1 MTEKRVFPTLEKSKK
16 TLALL
21 VTIFISFLVLLW
33 LFVPLFSGESNKLS
47 LTIEERAWLD
57 ENPDKLTLYYNP
69 DFPPIE
75 FADENGEFIG
85 LGADV
90 IVAVEE
96 QLDIKFIKQSC
107 SDWNMHLLALEE
119 GECAVAPTIVRTEER
134 EKYSFFTVPYARAPV
149 VIITA
154 NSKTESYTLE
164 SLIGL
169 RVAVVSGYATEDYI
183 RESADSSITIF
194 PMWNVPEGLRAV
206 AFGEMDAFVENLAV
220 AAYYANQ
227 EGLSNLR
234 VAGTTEYYFEWSI
247 GVSRKYPLLFS
258 AVQKALANI
267 PNEHLNFLQD
277 KWISMRPTQL
287 FSPRLL
293 QTLRIVILFVAAL
306 LISLFIITV
315 YLRKKLN
322 KKIASLENAQEAL
335 IEQANRLQH
344 SEKMEALGTLSGGIA
359 HDFNNI
365 LQVIQGHA
373 QLLLQRKTQSNV
385 NLEELELIVGASK
398 RAAAL
403 ISKLMAFSRN
413 IEFKLVVIDVN
424 NEVATAVNI
433 LNHAIP
439 KMIEIEL
446 NFEKN
451 LSPVLADPAH
461 LEQIIFNLA
470 NNATDAMPSGGT
482 LTIST
487 FSTDLDNY
495 ILPETGDSISGKFV
509 TLSVQDTGCGMS
521 KQVQNKIFN
530 PFFTTKE
537 QGKGTGLGL
546 ASVYGIV
553 KSLGGS
559 ITCSS
564 SEGVGTTFEIL
575 LPAAKNEKLPFPHVQ
590 NLDPE
595 PVKDGKTILVVDDEP
610 EIAQQSKE
618 FLELLGYVVYTASSG
633 EQALEVFSDLKKV
646 DLILLD
652 LNMPGMGG
660 YRCLEELL
668 KLDPQVKV
676 LILSGHSEFDVN
688 RDKLAEKAM
697 GFVHKPYSLNDLALK
712 MRETL
717 T

>member
-1 MTEKRVFPTLEKSKK
+1 MEKRFLSTLKESKK
-16 TLALL
+16 TLALIL
-21 VTIFISFLVLLW
+21 LIFIFFLVLLW
-33 LFVPLFSGESNKLS
+33 LFVPFFSGQSNKSS
-47 LTIEERAWLD
+47 LTLEERAWLD
-57 ENPDKLTLYYNP
+57 ENPDKLTLFYNP

-107 SDWNMHLLALEE
+107 SDWNAHLLALEE
-119 GECAVAPTIVRTEER
+119 GECAVAPTIVRTDER
-134 EKYSFFTVPYARAPV
+134 ERYSFFTVPYARAPV
-149 VIITA
+149 VIITT
-154 NSKTESYTLE
+154 SSQTKSFTLE
-164 SLIGL
+164 NLTGL
-169 RVAVVSGYATEDYI
+169 RVAVVSGYATEGYVKEAAD
-183 RESADSSITIF
+183 ESLAVF
-194 PMWNVPEGLRAV
+194 PMWNVPEALRAV
-206 AFGEMDAFVENLAV
+206 AFGEMDVFVENLAV

-258 AVQKALANI
+258 SVQKALDDI
-267 PNEHLNFLQD
+267 SGEHLNFLQD
-277 KWISMRPTQL
+277 KWMSMQPSQR

-293 QTLRIVILFVAAL
+293 QTLRISMLFVAAL
-306 LISLFIITV
+306 LVSLFVITL
-315 YLRKKLN
+315 YLKKRLN
-322 KKIASLENAQEAL
+322 EKITSLKSAQESL
-335 IEQANRLQH
+335 IEQSNKLQH

-365 LQVIQGHA
+365 LQVIQGYA
-373 QLLLQRKTQSNV
+373 QLLLQRNIQSDV
-385 NLEELELIVGASK
+385 NLEELELIVGASR

-413 IEFKLVVIDVN
+413 IEFKLVVTDVN
-424 NEVATAVNI
+424 SEVTTAVNI
-433 LNHAIP
+433 LKHAIP
-439 KMIEIEL
+439 KMVEINL

-451 LSPVLADPAH
+451 LSPVLADPIH

-470 NNATDAMPSGGT
+470 NNATDAMPGGGK

-487 FSTDLDNY
+487 FSTVFDDCT
-495 ILPETGDSISGKFV
+495 LPETGESISGKFI

-521 KQVQNKIFN
+521 KQIQSKIFN

-553 KSLGGS
+553 KRLGGS
-559 ITCSS
+559 ITCNS

-575 LPAAKNEKLPFPHVQ
+575 LPAAENDELPLPLIR
-590 NLDPE
+590 NSEPE
-595 PVKDGKTILVVDDEP
+595 SLGGRETILVVDDEP
-610 EIAQQSKE
+610 EIIQQSKE
-618 FLELLGYVVYTASSG
+618 FLELLGYIIYTASSG
-633 EQALEVFSDLKKV
+633 EQALEVFSKLEKV
-646 DLILLD
+646 DLVLLD

-660 YRCLEELL
+660 YRCFQELI
-668 KLDPQVKV
+668 KLDSKVKV

-688 RDKLAEKAM
+688 RDKLTEKAM

>member
-1 MTEKRVFPTLEKSKK
+1 MEKRFLSTLKESKK
-16 TLALL
+16 TLALIL
-21 VTIFISFLVLLW
+21 LIFISFLVLLW
-33 LFVPLFSGESNKLS
+33 LFVPLFSGQSNKSS
-47 LTIEERAWLD
+47 LTLEERAWLD
-57 ENPDKLTLYYNP
+57 ENPDKLTLFYNP

-107 SDWNMHLLALEE
+107 SDWNAHLLALEE
-119 GECAVAPTIVRTEER
+119 GECAVAPTIVRTDER
-134 EKYSFFTVPYARAPV
+134 ERYSFFTVPYARAPV
-149 VIITA
+149 VIITT
-154 NSKTESYTLE
+154 SSQTKSFTLKN
-164 SLIGL
+164 LTGL
-169 RVAVVSGYATEDYI
+169 RVAVVSGYATEDYV
-183 RESADSSITIF
+183 REAADESLAVF
-194 PMWNVPEGLRAV
+194 PVWNVPEGLRAV

-258 AVQKALANI
+258 SVQKALDNI
-267 PNEHLNFLQD
+267 SGEHLNFLQD
-277 KWISMRPTQL
+277 KWMSMQPSQR

-293 QTLRIVILFVAAL
+293 QTLRISMLFVAAL
-306 LISLFIITV
+306 LVSLFIITV
-315 YLRKKLN
+315 YLKKKLN
-322 KKIASLENAQEAL
+322 KKITSLKNAQKTL
-335 IEQANRLQH
+335 LEQTNRLQH

-365 LQVIQGHA
+365 LQVIEGYAH
-373 QLLLQRKTQSNV
+373 LLLHKNMQSDV
-385 NLEELELIVGASK
+385 NLEELELIIGASR
-398 RAAAL
+398 RAATL

-424 NEVATAVNI
+424 SEVATAVGI
-433 LNHAIP
+433 LKHAIP
-439 KMIEIEL
+439 KMIKIEL
-446 NFEKN
+446 NFEKE
-451 LSPVLADPAH
+451 LSPVLADPTH

-470 NNATDAMPSGGT
+470 NNATDAMPDGGQ

-487 FSTDLDNY
+487 FSTILDNY
-495 ILPETGDSISGKFV
+495 VLPETGKSISGKFV

-521 KQVQNKIFN
+521 KQVQSKIFH

-546 ASVYGIV
+546 ASVYGII

-559 ITCSS
+559 ITCNS

-575 LPAAKNEKLPFPHVQ
+575 LPVAENDELPLPLVR
-590 NLDPE
+590 NSEPE
-595 PVKDGKTILVVDDEP
+595 SLGGRETILVVDDEP
-610 EIAQQSKE
+610 EIIQQSKE
-618 FLELLGYVVYTASSG
+618 FLELLGYIICTASSG

-668 KLDPQVKV
+668 KLDSHAKV

-688 RDKLAEKAM
+688 RDKLTEKAM

-712 MRETL
+712 IRETL

>member
-1 MTEKRVFPTLEKSKK
+1 MKMRFLSTLKDSKK
-16 TLALL
+16 TLAL
-21 VTIFISFLVLLW
+21 VAAIFVSFLILLW
-33 LFVPLFSGESNKLS
+33 LFVPLFSGQPAKSS
-47 LTIEERAWLD
+47 LTIEERTWLD
-57 ENPDKLTLYYNP
+57 ENPDKLILFYNP

-75 FADENGEFIG
+75 FADANGEFIG

-90 IVAVEE
+90 IVAVEQ
-96 QLDIKFIKQSC
+96 QLEIKFVKQSC
-107 SDWNMHLLALEE
+107 SDWNAHLQALEE

-134 EKYSFFTVPYARAPV
+134 ERYSFFTVPYARAPV
-149 VIITA
+149 VIITT
-154 NSKTESYTLE
+154 NTQTESFTLD
-164 SLIGL
+164 SLLGL
-169 RVAVVSGYATEDYI
+169 KVAVVSGYATEGYV
-183 RESADSSITIF
+183 RESVDGSLAVF

-258 AVQKALANI
+258 AVQKALDDI
-267 PNEHLNFLQD
+267 SNEHLSFLQD
-277 KWISMRPTQL
+277 KWISMQPSQR

-293 QTLRIVILFVAAL
+293 QTLRIGILFVATL
-306 LISLFIITV
+306 LVSLFVISV
-315 YLRKKLN
+315 HLKRKLN
-322 KKIASLENAQEAL
+322 EKIISLENAQTAL
-335 IEQANRLQH
+335 MEQANRLRH

-365 LQVIQGHA
+365 LQVIEGYAH
-373 QLLLQRKTQSNV
+373 LLLHRNVQDV
-385 NLEELELIVGASK
+385 NLEELELIIQASR

-403 ISKLMAFSRN
+403 INKLMAFSRN
-413 IEFKLVVIDVN
+413 IEFKLVVTDVN
-424 NEVATAVNI
+424 SEIATAVNI
-433 LNHAIP
+433 LEHSIP
-439 KMIEIEL
+439 KMVKIEL
-446 NFEKN
+446 SFEKN

-470 NNATDAMPSGGT
+470 NNATDAMPGGGT

-487 FSTDLDNY
+487 LSTVLDNY
-495 ILPETGDSISGKFV
+495 ILPETGDSISGKFI
-509 TLSVQDTGCGMS
+509 TLSVQDTGYGMN
-521 KQVQNKIFN
+521 KQVQSKIFI

-553 KSLGGS
+553 KGLGGY
-559 ITCSS
+559 ITCNSLK
-564 SEGVGTTFEIL
+564 GLGTTFKIL
-575 LPAAKNEKLPFPHVQ
+575 LPASENNELPSPDVQ
-590 NLDPE
+590 KRNPTSLQGTE
-595 PVKDGKTILVVDDEP
+595 TILVVDDEP
-610 EIAQQSKE
+610 DITNQSKE
-618 FLELLGYVVYTASSG
+618 FLGLLGYVVHTASSG
-633 EQALEVFSDLKKV
+633 EQALEVFSSLEKV
-646 DLILLD
+646 DLVLLD

-660 YRCLEELL
+660 YRCLQELL
-668 KLDPQVKV
+668 KLDSQVKV

-688 RDKLAEKAM
+688 RDKLTEKAM
-697 GFVHKPYSLNDLALK
+697 GFVHKPYSLNDLAVK